1 MELPHLIHL
10 LTDHLSNMHLVTLES
25 ILQERFM
32 LKIFLVITK
41 KKCLNVIFI
50 YLPQREK
57 CPHLELFWSA
67 FSRIW
72 TEYGEILPISPYLVW
87 MPEYLHIQ
95 SERREMRTR
104 ITPNTNTFC
113 TEYMCDDSQF
123 GSRIILDTNCESSSS
138 MDSSKVISCLKQFLS
153 KSGCVDLNISDNVS
167 AFK

>member
-72 TEYGEILPISPYLVW
+72 TEYGEILPISPYLSIFSLNARISPYSVRTSGNADQNNS
-87 MPEYLHIQ
+87 EYEHFLH
-95 SERREMRTR
+95 R
-104 ITPNTNTFC
+104 
-113 TEYMCDDSQF
+113 
-123 GSRIILDTNCESSSS
+123 
-138 MDSSKVISCLKQFLS
+138 VH
-153 KSGCVDLNISDNVS
+153 V
-167 AFK
+167 